1 MLTIH
6 DASKQ
11 FVMNV
16 GCECEYVCVYK
27 RESLIERLFR
37 LVW

>member
-16 GCECEYVCVYK
+16 GCECEYVCVCIN
-27 RESLIERLFR
+27 ESL
-37 LVW
+37 